1 MWHTRSRRMQI
12 ILKVTVITAAVL
24 CLLLVPGRASAQE
37 NLELA
42 GGWTHITG
50 NFGQDGF
57 NFGAGWNFTNKVQ
70 LAADYDTAWKN
81 ARVGTFELTPVGAV
95 TTHNHLQDW
104 LFGPR
109 IFFGQGEVYKRRVD
123 TFGEVQFGWSHLG
136 SSIAAPTFPSMS
148 TTDTAFAW
156 MFGGGGD
163 YVMSPHWSL
172 RGKVDF
178 LRTHFAAAGQ
188 SRLRVGI
195 GVTYT
200 FANRER

>member
-1 MWHTRSRRMQI
+1 MSYTSSRRTQA
-12 ILKVTVITAAVL
+12 ILKTLFVAAGVVSMLVI
-24 CLLLVPGRASAQE
+24 PGRASAQQ

-57 NFGAGWNFTNKVQ
+57 DFGAGWNFTNKVQ

-81 ARVGTFELTPVGAV
+81 SVVGTFQTTPVGEV

-109 IFFGQGEVYKRRVD
+109 IFFGTGQLRHRRVD

-136 SSIAAPTFPSMS
+136 SSIAAPAFSTIS

-156 MFGGGGD
+156 MFGGGAD
-163 YVMSPHWSL
+163 YVVSRHWSV
-172 RGKVDF
+172 RGKLDL

-188 SRLRVGI
+188 SRLRVGL